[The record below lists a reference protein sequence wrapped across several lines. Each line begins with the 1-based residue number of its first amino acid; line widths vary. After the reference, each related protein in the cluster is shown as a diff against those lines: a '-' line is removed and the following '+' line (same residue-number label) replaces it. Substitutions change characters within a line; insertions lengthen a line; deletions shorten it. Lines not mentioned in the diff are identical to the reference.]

1 MATQHCPRCK
11 SSRVRH
17 GYRSTPFFR
26 KLIFRFN
33 LLCNDCNWEFV
44 GFAIPGTIPSK
55 TKRKKKIE
63 ELDEP
68 PKEETNFKSVIEQPQ
83 EIDNF
88 EVVQSEKPEN
98 PQNIEMTQTQE
109 ILSSQILNKPK
120 SKVRKKVRIKFT

>member
-1 MATQHCPRCK
+1 MATQQCPRCK

-55 TKRKKKIE
+55 TKRKKKLDE
-63 ELDEP
+63 FDEP
-68 PKEETNFKSVIEQPQ
+68 PKVETSLKLVNEQPK
-83 EIDNF
+83 EIDGF
-88 EVVQSEKPEN
+88 EIVQSEKSEN
-98 PQNIEMTQTQE
+98 LENTEMMEPQE
-109 ILSSQILNKPK
+109 IISSQTNNNPK
-120 SKVRKKVRIKFT
+120 SKVRKRVRVKFT